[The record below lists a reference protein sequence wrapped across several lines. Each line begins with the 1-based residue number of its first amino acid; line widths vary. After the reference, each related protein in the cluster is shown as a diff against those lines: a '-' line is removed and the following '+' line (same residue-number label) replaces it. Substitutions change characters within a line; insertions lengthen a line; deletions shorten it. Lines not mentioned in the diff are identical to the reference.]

1 MTAACFLTVALGMP
15 LLRSRLVQD
24 TPNPRSSHAT
34 PTPRGGGILVVG
46 VALVAWIGA
55 LALGLFRH
63 PAAARVAILVAVTL
77 AAVSWMDDRRS
88 LSPGVRLLVQI
99 AGVAATL
106 AFLPRF
112 TAYPPALE
120 FLVALLGWV
129 WFVNLYNFM
138 DGIDGLAAAE
148 TVGIG
153 VSVTVIAPASA
164 WPALALAGAALG
176 FLVWNWPPARV
187 FLGDVGSVPIGYL
200 LGFLLI
206 EAAPDT
212 GVPAVLLPP
221 LAFLFDASITLIRRV
236 LRREKPWEAHRSH
249 AYQRAARSGWSH
261 RRITLAFGLL
271 NIALLALSVA
281 AARGMGWSAVGI
293 GVLLCGIGYLCVE
306 AIEHQARERGDFV

>member
-1 MTAACFLTVALGMP
+1 MP
-15 LLRSRLVQD
+15 LLRPRLVQD
-24 TPNPRSSHAT
+24 IPNLRSSHAT

-46 VALVAWIGA
+46 VTLAAWMVALS
-55 LALGLFRH
+55 LGLFRH
-63 PAAARVAILVAVTL
+63 PAAAGVSILVAAAL

-88 LSPGVRLLVQI
+88 LSPGVRLLAQL

-106 AFLPRF
+106 ALLPRF

-120 FLVALLGWV
+120 FLVSLLGWL

-153 VSVTVIAPASA
+153 VSVTVISPASA
-164 WPALALAGAALG
+164 WPALALAGAAVG

-206 EAAPDT
+206 EAAPET

-221 LAFLFDASITLIRRV
+221 LAFLFDASVTLIRRV
-236 LRREKPWEAHRSH
+236 FRRERPWEAHRSH

-261 RRITLAFGLL
+261 RRITLSFGLL
-271 NIALLALSVA
+271 NVALLALSIA
-281 AARGMGWSAVGI
+281 AVRGMGWNAVGI
-293 GVLLCGIGYLCVE
+293 GGLLCGVGYLGVE
-306 AIEHQARERGDFV
+306 AVEHQARERGDFV